1 VPLHLFLSYG
11 PTVQDLVFRWWIK
24 CLSCNLIIKTI
35 SFIASFA
42 INFFAII
49 HHFNL
54 FTGMS
59 KECCALNLHIF
70 SHKSIWSYGVFLLW
84 HANIELMGVTKEN
97 NLSLPI
103 HKHLEWLVCTLLRQ
117 VLLQRN
123 WWRMMQWK
131 KLSWW
136 FGCNLYQ
143 VYVITNKIYWQ
154 HI

>member
-1 VPLHLFLSYG
+1 MCYTTICYDLKCAANKFYLLLHKLDTNYI
-11 PTVQDLVFRWWIK
+11 Q
-24 CLSCNLIIKTI
+24 IIKTI

-59 KECCALNLHIF
+59 KECCAINLHIF

-117 VLLQRN
+117 TADFRLHDKHFIHHLKTKSCTVG
-123 WWRMMQWK
+123 
-131 KLSWW
+131 S
-136 FGCNLYQ
+136 
-143 VYVITNKIYWQ
+143 
-154 HI
+154 